1 MTHMLI
7 RAYFP
12 ISVPSMCVCV
22 PACGDTPVYACVEHK
37 LSAKDLW
44 NRGSV
49 LYISSKGVF
58 PMIPASQ

>member
-1 MTHMLI
+1 
-7 RAYFP
+7 
-12 ISVPSMCVCV
+12 MCVCV
-22 PACGDTPVYACVEHK
+22 PACGDTQVYACVEHK